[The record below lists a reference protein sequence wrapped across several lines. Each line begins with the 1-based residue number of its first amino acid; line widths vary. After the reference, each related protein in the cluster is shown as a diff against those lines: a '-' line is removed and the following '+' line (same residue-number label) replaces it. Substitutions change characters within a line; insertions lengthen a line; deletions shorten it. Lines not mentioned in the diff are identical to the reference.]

1 MISDIQNLSKNGLT
15 ERLEMPMELVRRLST
30 LTKQR
35 SHSQLEDLNL
45 NYIRDGENARKFPR
59 DTHETPVGWTTSQVA
74 QIPAY
79 SYGPSETLAYLAYEI
94 DASYATIYN
103 VFRQLRNKD
112 QHFRP
117 TSMIDF
123 GSGPGTASWA
133 AREFF
138 DESIQKHQ
146 IVETSQAM
154 TDAAQVVM
162 EGFNG
167 FSIRRSLDELRS
179 EVLLNIKYDFIVL
192 NYVLSEI
199 TTDFERVKIMSVLWE
214 LLSEDGYLVIV
225 DRGSPWGSHQV
236 RSARQFIL
244 DSVNSTADFSVQVV
258 APCPHNE
265 QCPARKGTWCHFVQ
279 RSPVVIRPRDG
290 TARRWHNQKG
300 SKFSYAVMK
309 RSPGLCKSETEDSP
323 SKASLARMI
332 RAPLL
337 AKRNVIL
344 DLCTPQGIIERR
356 TVTKGTSMREV
367 YRAARKA
374 HWGAEWPND
383 ANTYREED
391 KS

>member
-1 MISDIQNLSKNGLT
+1 MIPFQQKQILRNVRFSIFAHTNAYFSSKPIKISQPLQSENANKKSNQNGVIYDVKTTVTRLKENVEMISDIQNLSKNGLT

-265 QCPARKGTWCHFVQ
+265 QVPAT
-279 RSPVVIRPRDG
+279 S
-290 TARRWHNQKG
+290 
-300 SKFSYAVMK
+300 SLFSEI
-309 RSPGLCKSETEDSP
+309 S
-323 SKASLARMI
+323 
-332 RAPLL
+332 
-337 AKRNVIL
+337 
-344 DLCTPQGIIERR
+344 
-356 TVTKGTSMREV
+356 
-367 YRAARKA
+367 
-374 HWGAEWPND
+374 
-383 ANTYREED
+383 
-391 KS
+391 